1 MKRIY
6 ADRDSL
12 GLGAKVNNNLS
23 QSDKLLQ
30 AKNLLSLSASKYSK
44 SRRSNA
50 LNKISEE
57 IGEEEENLSISD
69 KKIKKQKDSKKTVF
83 ASMKENDRVR
93 SSSSINFAST
103 EDFMNQLNK

>member
-1 MKRIY
+1 MDKYKQQEEVNHDLMRQIELLEEQGDTAGFAEEMKRIY

-69 KKIKKQKDSKKTVF
+69 KKIKKQKD
-83 ASMKENDRVR
+83 
-93 SSSSINFAST
+93 
-103 EDFMNQLNK
+103 